1 MRWSTRVRWRR
12 RSLASC
18 AGARRPSTWSTKG
31 LHCHAALLPLRSTA
45 AGKAGLH
52 APRRG
57 AHRHGAYHAPHTC
70 IRAEHGASP
79 FRVAR
84 PRSAES
90 AGAAFALFHSLARQS
105 AARLGRKAAVE
116 SGNIPLQKF
125 CLRVCSVFR
134 TGSGSRKLTHVP
146 LPPRR
151 PLGDNQPPISA
162 GG

>member
-90 AGAAFALFHSLARQS
+90 AGGLCPLSFTHQS